1 MLHPNTIII
10 YNITATTINI
20 QALKNVPGSKL
31 QLHHNTGLTGLD
43 LLPTILTID
52 HLVTRL
58 NFSWD
63 YQQNLKI
70 LWFIS

>member
-43 LLPTILTID
+43 LLPTILIIWLLGKMF
-52 HLVTRL
+52 HG
-58 NFSWD
+58 
-63 YQQNLKI
+63 I
-70 LWFIS
+70 III